1 MKNSPIQK
9 VTKGSAKSFQFN
21 YDLTALPEYES
32 YGSEMLIKSFLGLTL
47 PRYSSLRMNLKGTTE
62 LVGFTETDVVLQDAS
77 CGWNPSGTT
86 VQDVVEVKL
95 CNKQSQV
102 ELCPYDLY
110 NTYLSQYL
118 SNENFQEQIPFAEAI
133 LEDIS
138 NRTNNQIELQLWR
151 NSTATGGTIYNSQCF
166 NGVTNLITTGNG
178 ATRIAYTA
186 ATPTNGLDVFTSY
199 YQAIPE
205 NVLHRDDLVIYCGFA
220 DYRALVASM
229 RNSSFVNLF
238 TLDSA
243 GSTSGEEWSL
253 MLPGSNVRVIPTVG
267 LDGVNAYY
275 AGPAGYYM
283 VGMNSEIMT
292 VKSIYDPFEDIVKIQ
307 AHVTYG
313 LGIFDVASFCLCK

>member
-1 MKNSPIQK
+1 MEKKKFS
-9 VTKGSAKSFQFN
+9 FN
-21 YDLTALPEYES
+21 YDLTNLPTYNS
-32 YGSEMLIKSFLGLTL
+32 YGSDMLIKAILGLTL
-47 PRYSSLRMNLKGTTE
+47 PKYATIRPNLKGTTE
-62 LVGFTETDVVLQDAS
+62 KVGFVTNDVILQDLS
-77 CGWNPSGTT
+77 CGFDPTGDT
-86 VQDVVEVKL
+86 VQNLVTVDL
-95 CNKQSQV
+95 CNKKVNQQ
-102 ELCPYDLY
+102 LCPYSLY
-110 NTYLSQYL
+110 DTYLSQSL
-118 SNENFQEQIPFAEAI
+118 TNANFQESVPFEEVI
-133 LEDIS
+133 LTDIS
-138 NRTNNQIELQLWR
+138 NRIANQVEKQLWQ
-151 NSTATGGTIYNSQCF
+151 NTTTTGGTYGSACF
-166 NGVTNLITTGNG
+166 AGVGQLITSGNG
-178 ATRIAYTA
+178 ATQIAYTA
-186 ATPTNGLDVFTSY
+186 ATASNGLDVFSAI
-199 YQAIPE
+199 YQSIPA
-205 NVLHRDDLVIYCGFA
+205 NVLHRDDLVIFCSYA
-220 DYRALVASM
+220 NYRALVASM

>member
-1 MKNSPIQK
+1 MEKKKFS
-9 VTKGSAKSFQFN
+9 FN
-21 YDLTALPEYES
+21 YDLTNLPTYNS
-32 YGSEMLIKSFLGLTL
+32 YGSDMLIKAILGLTL
-47 PRYSSLRMNLKGTTE
+47 PKYATIRPNLKGTTE
-62 LVGFTETDVVLQDAS
+62 KVGFVTNDVILQDLS
-77 CGWNPSGTT
+77 CGFDPTGDT
-86 VQDVVEVKL
+86 VQNLVTVDL
-95 CNKQSQV
+95 CNKKVNQQ
-102 ELCPYDLY
+102 LCPYSLY
-110 NTYLSQYL
+110 DTYLSQSL
-118 SNENFQEQIPFAEAI
+118 TNANFQENVPFEEVI
-133 LEDIS
+133 LTDIS
-138 NRTNNQIELQLWR
+138 NRIANQVEKQLW
-151 NSTATGGTIYNSQCF
+151 NNTTTTGGTYGSACF
-166 NGVTNLITTGNG
+166 AGVGQLITSGNG
-178 ATRIAYTA
+178 ATQIAYTA
-186 ATPTNGLDVFTSY
+186 STASNGLDVFSAI
-199 YQAIPE
+199 YQSIPA
-205 NVLHRDDLVIYCGFA
+205 NVLHRDDLVIFCSYA
-220 DYRALVASM
+220 NYRALVASM

>member
-1 MKNSPIQK
+1 MEKKKFS
-9 VTKGSAKSFQFN
+9 FN
-21 YDLTALPEYES
+21 YDLTNLPTYNS
-32 YGSEMLIKSFLGLTL
+32 YGSDMLIKAILGLTL
-47 PRYSSLRMNLKGTTE
+47 PKYATIRPNLKGTTE
-62 LVGFTETDVVLQDAS
+62 KVGFVTNDVILQDLS
-77 CGWNPSGTT
+77 CGFDPTGDT
-86 VQDVVEVKL
+86 VQNLVTVDL
-95 CNKQSQV
+95 CNKKVNQQ
-102 ELCPYDLY
+102 LCPYSLY
-110 NTYLSQYL
+110 DTYLSQSL
-118 SNENFQEQIPFAEAI
+118 TNANFQENVPFEEVI
-133 LEDIS
+133 LTDIS
-138 NRTNNQIELQLWR
+138 NRIANQVEKQLWQ
-151 NSTATGGTIYNSQCF
+151 NTTTTGGTYGSACF
-166 NGVTNLITTGNG
+166 AGVGQLITSGNG
-178 ATRIAYTA
+178 ATQIAYTA
-186 ATPTNGLDVFTSY
+186 ATASNGLDVFSAI
-199 YQAIPE
+199 YQNIPA
-205 NVLHRDDLVIYCGFA
+205 NVLHRDDLVIFCSYA
-220 DYRALVASM
+220 NYRALVASM

>member
-1 MKNSPIQK
+1 MEKKKFS
-9 VTKGSAKSFQFN
+9 FN
-21 YDLTALPEYES
+21 YDLTNLPTYNS
-32 YGSEMLIKSFLGLTL
+32 YGSDMLIKAILGLTL
-47 PRYSSLRMNLKGTTE
+47 PKYATIRPNLKGTTE
-62 LVGFTETDVVLQDAS
+62 KVGFVTNDVILQDLS
-77 CGWNPSGTT
+77 CGFDPTGDT
-86 VQDVVEVKL
+86 VQNLVTVDL
-95 CNKQSQV
+95 CNKKVNQQ
-102 ELCPYDLY
+102 LCPYSLY
-110 NTYLSQYL
+110 DTYLSQSL
-118 SNENFQEQIPFAEAI
+118 TNANFQESVPFEEVI
-133 LEDIS
+133 LTDIS
-138 NRTNNQIELQLWR
+138 NRIANQVEKQLWQ
-151 NSTATGGTIYNSQCF
+151 NTTTTGGTYGSACF
-166 NGVTNLITTGNG
+166 AGVGQLITSGNG
-178 ATRIAYTA
+178 ATQIAYTA
-186 ATPTNGLDVFTSY
+186 STASNGLDVFSAI
-199 YQAIPE
+199 YQSIPA
-205 NVLHRDDLVIYCGFA
+205 NVLHRDDLVIFCSYA
-220 DYRALVASM
+220 NYRALVASM